1 MTKVIGITGS
11 IGSGKSTVSRHL
23 TNMGYYVIDCD
34 KISHSVLR
42 DNAKAKEEI
51 TNEFG
56 TDIID
61 QDGYISRKK
70 LGSIIFKD
78 KDKRIKLNGILHP
91 KIKEE
96 VKKEIKES
104 NNQIVFLDCP
114 LLFETDFVELCD
126 YKVVVYVDMDSQIR
140 RIMARDNITFPEALN
155 KINAQMPLKEK
166 VELADYVIDN
176 CHLEGDLDWQLT
188 QLVKKIS

>member
-1 MTKVIGITGS
+1 M
-11 IGSGKSTVSRHL
+11 
-23 TNMGYYVIDCD
+23 
-34 KISHSVLR
+34 
-42 DNAKAKEEI
+42 
-51 TNEFG
+51 
-56 TDIID
+56 
-61 QDGYISRKK
+61 
-70 LGSIIFKD
+70 
-78 KDKRIKLNGILHP
+78 
-91 KIKEE
+91 
-96 VKKEIKES
+96 
-104 NNQIVFLDCP
+104 
-114 LLFETDFVELCD
+114 ELCD

>member
-34 KISHSVLR
+34 KISHSVLSC
-42 DNAKAKEEI
+42 NAKAKEEI

-96 VKKEIKES
+96 VKKRLRNLTIK
-104 NNQIVFLDCP
+104 
-114 LLFETDFVELCD
+114 
-126 YKVVVYVDMDSQIR
+126 
-140 RIMARDNITFPEALN
+140 
-155 KINAQMPLKEK
+155 
-166 VELADYVIDN
+166 
-176 CHLEGDLDWQLT
+176 
-188 QLVKKIS
+188 